1 MRCGEAE
8 ARRPGACRPR
18 ERGRQAV
25 VRACGGARSEGLES
39 RLLLSVAPA
48 ANITSM
54 IDHSDG
60 FAAHFDMRFNGPTA
74 GLPAVTNVVDPNT
87 GNTVYTNVLQLT
99 DGHDGEEATTF
110 SDPAPDGTADVL
122 GVDTF
127 DTTFDFTY
135 GYTTPPGAD
144 GFTFTLQN
152 SPAKAM
158 AVGFPGGSLG
168 YQNIPNSIAIKFD
181 IYPNVSTTGLY
192 VGGEGPRDTPVQ
204 AVNATTPATHG
215 ISIDLTKNPDGSATG
230 IDFHA
235 NPSDDYHVHL
245 VYDGTLLTE
254 TFSDV
259 TKNITVTQKYTVN
272 VPGVISSHTAYAGFT
287 ASTGHPNAE
296 QDIISWKYT
305 GVQTSTGLVPLPA
318 PNLYGTACQP
328 GDTML
333 AWSGGTGNETG
344 FEIDRSSDGTNF
356 TAVNTTPTGAT
367 NYMDSGLDPTKT
379 YSYKIKALGDAV
391 NNSDS
396 AFSNVVMASAAGLNP
411 PVAINHGGGFAGA
424 TDLKF
429 NGSAKILPGTA
440 PVPNALQ
447 LTSGLANAED
457 ASAFDT
463 NAQLVNQFDTSFDF
477 TFGPTTPPIA
487 DGFTFTIQAGPPDTV
502 GGEGGGLGYVN
513 ILNSVGVKFDIYDS
527 GAGPTVSTTGV
538 YVNGAAPAD
547 GNQPIDAT
555 TPAMP
560 GNSIDLTTNA
570 QGSPTGINFHANPS
584 HDYRVHLAYDGTTLT
599 ETLTDTNTNASVTQA
614 YTIDIPGTIAMPCA
628 LVGFT
633 GADAGERSEQDIT
646 KWTFTSGNA
655 HLHLPADFNGDG
667 QQNFAD
673 LLILAQNYGRTN
685 ATFAEGDANGDGTVN
700 FPDVL
705 ILAQNYGRTSATA
718 RATPTASAASTL
730 LDQLKKRRR

>member
-1 MRCGEAE
+1 M
-8 ARRPGACRPR
+8 
-18 ERGRQAV
+18 
-25 VRACGGARSEGLES
+25 
-39 RLLLSVAPA
+39 
-48 ANITSM
+48 
-54 IDHSDG
+54 
-60 FAAHFDMRFNGPTA
+60 
-74 GLPAVTNVVDPNT
+74 
-87 GNTVYTNVLQLT
+87 
-99 DGHDGEEATTF
+99 
-110 SDPAPDGTADVL
+110 L

-152 SPAKAM
+152 SLAKAM

-204 AVNATTPATHG
+204 AVNATTPVTHG
-215 ISIDLTKNPDGSATG
+215 ISIDLTKNPDGSTTG

-272 VPGVISSHTAYAGFT
+272 VPAVISSHTAYAGFT

-318 PNLYGTACQP
+318 PNLFGTACQS
-328 GDTML
+328 GNTML

-356 TAVNTTPTGAT
+356 TAVNTTPTAAT

-379 YSYKIKALGDAV
+379 YSYKIKALGDAT

-396 AFSNVVMASAAGLNP
+396 AFSNVVMASTAGLNP

-513 ILNSVGVKFDIYDS
+513 ILNSVAVKFDIYDS

-555 TPAMP
+555 TPAAP
-560 GNSIDLTTNA
+560 GNSIDLTMTA
-570 QGSPTGINFHANPS
+570 QGSATGIKFHTNFADTFRAN
-584 HDYRVHLAYDGTTLT
+584 LKYDGTTLT
-599 ETLTDTNTNASVTQA
+599 ETVTDLTTNAV
-614 YTIDIPGTIAMPCA
+614 
-628 LVGFT
+628 FT
-633 GADAGERSEQDIT
+633 HGLRDQHPADRGQQLCIRGLRRRRAGERSEQDIIELELHQ
-646 KWTFTSGNA
+646 SL
-655 HLHLPADFNGDG
+655 HRRHPPHLPADFNGDG

-673 LLILAQNYGRTN
+673 LLILAQNY
-685 ATFAEGDANGDGTVN
+685 NGTRR
-700 FPDVL
+700 PS
-705 ILAQNYGRTSATA
+705 QW
-718 RATPTASAASTL
+718 ATPTATAPSTSPTS
-730 LDQLKKRRR
+730 